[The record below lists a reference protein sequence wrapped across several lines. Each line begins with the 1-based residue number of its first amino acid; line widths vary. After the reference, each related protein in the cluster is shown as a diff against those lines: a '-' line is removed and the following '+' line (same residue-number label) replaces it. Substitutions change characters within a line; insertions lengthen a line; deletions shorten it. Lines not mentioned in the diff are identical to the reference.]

1 MTFECER
8 ASCRLHSVVG
18 VYVVFDGSGYTVEGE
33 GAFTSSL
40 YGVYL
45 DGRSNVTIKN
55 TNVKNFDYGIWLNS
69 SSNNSIN
76 GNNITNNWDGIS
88 LRYSSSNIMNG
99 NTIANNKEGIWLAHL
114 SNGNTIDGNNIENN
128 NYEGILFDSS
138 SNNSIC
144 HNNFV
149 NNTRQVYYIV
159 APVANFWDNGCEGN
173 YWSNYNG
180 FDGNQDGVGEVQYL
194 LSEND
199 TDHYPLMNVYWNP
212 CDINHDLEVNRTDID
227 ISANA
232 FGNRLGDT
240 LWNPHANITGPEP
253 PVSDG
258 KVDMRDIGLIA
269 RHFGEHYS

>member
-1 MTFECER
+1 VER
-8 ASCRLHSVVG
+8 DDIVV
-18 VYVVFDGSGYTVEGE
+18 DGSGYTVEGA

-40 YGVYL
+40 YGIYL

-76 GNNITNNWDGIS
+76 GNNIANNWDGIF
-88 LRYSSSNIMNG
+88 LRYSSNGNSIGG
-99 NTIANNKEGIWLAHL
+99 NTITSNSEGIWLAYS
-114 SNGNTIDGNNIENN
+114 SNSNSINGNNITNN
-128 NYEGILFDSS
+128 NYEGMLLDSS

-212 CDINHDLEVNRTDID
+212 CDINHDLEVNRTDIN
-227 ISANA
+227 ISASA
-232 FGNRLGDT
+232 FGTRAGDN
-240 LWNPHANITGPEP
+240 LWNPHADITGPIIGSGP
-253 PVSDG
+253 LVPDG
-258 KVDMRDIGLIA
+258 RVNMRDISLIA
-269 RHFGEHYS
+269 KHYGEHFS